1 MPGADKVLILEK
13 VNEKVEGVPYIFF
26 GKFKG
31 LAVNDFAQMRRS
43 LEKISKNCF
52 VPKKTI
58 LKKVLAKKGV
68 QKLDAVL
75 DGSIVMVTAEK
86 DPQVVSKFLVNFAK
100 EKESFQLAGA
110 CVEGEVQGVSY
121 VKELAKLPSRIELIA
136 KVVGGI
142 KAPITGFVLTVRGVL
157 SSFVNV
163 LDQVSK
169 QKHESSESN

>member
-13 VNEKVEGVPYIFF
+13 VSEKVEGIPYIFF
-26 GKFKG
+26 GKFEG
-31 LAVNDFAQMRRS
+31 LAVNDFATMRRS

-52 VPKKTI
+52 VAKKTI
-58 LKKVLAKKGV
+58 LKKVLTKKGV
-68 QKLDAVL
+68 QKLDTVL
-75 DGSIVMVTAEK
+75 GGSIVLITAEK
-86 DPQVVSKFLVNFAK
+86 DPQVVSKFLVDFAK
-100 EKESFQLAGA
+100 DKQSFQLAGA
-110 CVEGEVQGVSY
+110 CVEGEVQGALY

-163 LDQVSK
+163 LDQISK
-169 QKHESSESN
+169 QKHETSGGN